1 MRIEVCRITVLGRHK
16 YFVDADSA
24 VTAGWKTGTD
34 LCVYEE
40 CEVDLDER
48 FAVTACRVVRTH
60 SL

>member
-1 MRIEVCRITVLGRHK
+1 MRMNVYRITIFGKHK
-16 YFVDADSA
+16 YFMDADSA

-40 CEVDLDER
+40 CEVELDER
-48 FAVTACRVVRTH
+48 FRVTTCMVVRTH